1 MTKRIL
7 TILATLASLAV
18 AWFLGLVVY
27 ASDIP
32 RTVADPKSPTDV
44 IVVLTGGSERL
55 KEGFRLLAKKQ
66 ARKLFVSGVY
76 RGVEVKELLGLSRA
90 APEDILCCVVLG
102 HVAGD
107 TRGNATETAQWIV
120 DRGYRSIR
128 LVTADYHMP
137 RSLFEFQQV
146 MPKIKIVP
154 HPVFPK
160 NVRRDQWWKYLG
172 TSRLYA
178 GEFNK
183 YLVARLRVLVLAQEL
198 PTPRSQ

>member
-7 TILATLASLAV
+7 TILATLASVAV

-107 TRGNATETAQWIV
+107 TQGNAT
-120 DRGYRSIR
+120 D
-128 LVTADYHMP
+128 HMP

-146 MPKIKIVP
+146 MPKIKIIP

-160 NVRRDQWWKYLG
+160 NVRRDQWWRYLG

-183 YLVARLRVLVLAQEL
+183 YLVARLRVLVLAQE
-198 PTPRSQ
+198 PPMPRPQ